1 MSDLWGWDR
10 GHCGWGALCCLQW
23 VCFPSLP
30 ALLWVRKT
38 WGKPGLSSVQD
49 QIQTYQRWDWFC
61 VPFGILFVLLNFSH
75 ITIDEWTAGSPR
87 VEGDEDE
94 DGADDLDNEFDY
106 GDFDALGTQPMSE
119 SLYSG
124 RPNTGRGS
132 NNVSGIATNLDHGS
146 APLNSEIPLLTY
158 GEEVVHLRIFDLAGL
173 IVFLVGIISS
183 HRELTNELPCFTFI
197 GSWDIFG

>member
-1 MSDLWGWDR
+1 M
-10 GHCGWGALCCLQW
+10 
-23 VCFPSLP
+23 
-30 ALLWVRKT
+30 
-38 WGKPGLSSVQD
+38 
-49 QIQTYQRWDWFC
+49 
-61 VPFGILFVLLNFSH
+61 
-75 ITIDEWTAGSPR
+75 
-87 VEGDEDE
+87 
-94 DGADDLDNEFDY
+94 DNEFDY

-197 GSWDIFG
+197 GS

>member
-1 MSDLWGWDR
+1 
-10 GHCGWGALCCLQW
+10 
-23 VCFPSLP
+23 
-30 ALLWVRKT
+30 
-38 WGKPGLSSVQD
+38 
-49 QIQTYQRWDWFC
+49 
-61 VPFGILFVLLNFSH
+61 
-75 ITIDEWTAGSPR
+75 
-87 VEGDEDE
+87 
-94 DGADDLDNEFDY
+94 LDNEFDY

-197 GSWDIFG
+197 GS